1 MLEKADKAEP
11 PINFLAFPFPFPTVV
26 GAVGEGNSEEAY
38 GLVLSGIFSIPFRF
52 LLLQPFPFHHP
63 PNS

>member
-38 GLVLSGIFSIPFRF
+38 G
-52 LLLQPFPFHHP
+52 Q
-63 PNS
+63 